1 MRIIIFYTSGAN
13 ENIHKIVVSIPN
25 GEKPHERYRCKW
37 EDNIKIDI

>member
-1 MRIIIFYTSGAN
+1 MRIIIFYTSGVT

-25 GEKPHERYRCKW
+25 GEKSHERHRCKW